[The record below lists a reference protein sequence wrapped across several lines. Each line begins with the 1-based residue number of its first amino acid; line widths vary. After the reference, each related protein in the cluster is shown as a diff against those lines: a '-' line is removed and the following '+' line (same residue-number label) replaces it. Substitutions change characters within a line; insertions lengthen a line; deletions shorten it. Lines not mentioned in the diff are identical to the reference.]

1 MGGHPIAIVSSTEKA
16 DRARKA
22 GAASVIDLSKQNIG
36 DVVDEITNSRGADL
50 AFDPVGG
57 PILKQLLRSVRR
69 RGTVVSIGFTGGK
82 EPAIDVF
89 DLIVGEKRLM
99 GYSLHHEPEDEIS
112 RALPKLNELAGEGL
126 LRPTIDSTVP
136 FEHFEK
142 GYSRLGSRKAV
153 GSITLR
159 L

>member
-1 MGGHPIAIVSSTEKA
+1 M
-16 DRARKA
+16 
-22 GAASVIDLSKQNIG
+22 LM
-36 DVVDEITNSRGADL
+36 
-50 AFDPVGG
+50 
-57 PILKQLLRSVRR
+57 QLLRSVRR

-89 DLIVGEKRLM
+89 DLIVGEKRLV

-112 RALPKLNELAGEGL
+112 RALPKLNESVKDGL
-126 LRPTIDSTVP
+126 LRPTIDSTVD
-136 FEHFEK
+136 FQDFEK

-159 L
+159 F